1 MKSGT
6 LRKDKIEEMLSG
18 RQTDLHKANLVI
30 LKILYI
36 TEPSV
41 LGKQKT
47 RVET

>member
-6 LRKDKIEEMLSG
+6 LREDKIEKMLSG
-18 RQTDLHKANLVI
+18 IKIKHKANLVI